1 MIKIV
6 ICDFNYWLG
15 CRIVGDLIP
24 RGLEIQPKTKPM
36 KNYIN
41 ASTIIPGATAAIV
54 LLLSFVTLVNADIV
68 LGFGAVLALGSIAV
82 LEYRSERK
90 SLLGL

>member
-1 MIKIV
+1 
-6 ICDFNYWLG
+6 
-15 CRIVGDLIP
+15 
-24 RGLEIQPKTKPM
+24 M

-68 LGFGAVLALGSIAV
+68 LGFGAVIALGSIAV

>member
-1 MIKIV
+1 
-6 ICDFNYWLG
+6 
-15 CRIVGDLIP
+15 
-24 RGLEIQPKTKPM
+24 M

-41 ASTIIPGATAAIV
+41 ASTIIPSATAAIV

-82 LEYRSERK
+82 LEYRSEPK